1 MHLKV
6 RELLRCV
13 ASVVALFTVVGCAKE
28 GDISARHKI
37 NTVHEERTVY
47 CDGTPYYTLPQEKVQ
62 QWHWDGNELY
72 RIDYTEDDAV
82 YSENIFYNRRGQISR
97 TTVPAHKI
105 ETVIVYDGRFI
116 DSILVSVSGRLYC
129 TYAFT
134 HDKKKITQIV
144 KHTVGGGDATKMPS
158 LLPDLMIESI
168 LPKVVTG
175 DGAPYAKSNGDIIY
189 TLTWE
194 GKNVS
199 CMTLRDDNTTRTFT
213 YTYDEAVNPYQEC
226 YSYYETNN
234 IGSELLVVSR
244 NNIKTLTTV
253 FDGNAN
259 YVFHY
264 DYVYDGKLPTSRTAD
279 YTYHAMNNQTWNDAE
294 YRVVEK
300 RSMTYL

>member
-1 MHLKV
+1 MYLKV
-6 RELLRCV
+6 RRLLLCV
-13 ASVVALFTVVGCAKE
+13 TSAVALFTVVGCAKE

-37 NTVHEERTVY
+37 NTVYEERTVY

-82 YSENIFYNRRGQISR
+82 YSENIFYNRRGQINR

-105 ETVIVYDGRFI
+105 ETAIVYDGRFI

-158 LLPDLMIESI
+158 LLPDLMVESL
-168 LPKVVTG
+168 LPTVVTG
-175 DGAPYAKSNGDIIY
+175 DGDPYAKSNGDIIY

-199 CMTLRDDNTTRTFT
+199 RMTLRDDNTTHTFT

-226 YSYYETNN
+226 YTYYETNN

-253 FDGNAN
+253 FDGNTN

-264 DYVYDGKLPTSRTAD
+264 DYVYDGELPTSRTAD